1 MLVVPKRAAELLL
14 IGEVVR
20 PHGVAG
26 EVKVAV
32 APEYIEALLEGVGR
46 VYLGP
51 RQKPYTVLNTR
62 PHQGALLLLLEGV
75 QSRNDAEALRGAQVY
90 IRVGDL
96 PPLPEGT
103 YYVHDLLGL
112 QVYDEDSGAL
122 LGELTEVLATGSND
136 VYVVRRPSGAEL
148 LLPAL
153 ESVVLSV
160 DLETGTMRVRV
171 PPGLE

>member
-1 MLVVPKRAAELLL
+1 MPRRVAELLL

-26 EVKVAV
+26 EVKVAI
-32 APEYIEALLEGVGR
+32 APEYLEVLREGVDR

-51 RQKPYTVLNTR
+51 RQKPYVVLNTR

-75 QSRNDAEALRGAQVY
+75 QSRNEAEALRGARVY
-90 IRVGDL
+90 VRVGDL
-96 PPLPEGT
+96 PPLPEGD

-112 QVYDEDSGAL
+112 QVYDQDTGAL

-136 VYVVRRPSGAEL
+136 VYVVRRPNGAEL

-153 ESVVLSV
+153 ESVILLI
-160 DLETGTMRVRV
+160 DLEAGAMRVRV